1 MRRTDE
7 EQEQHRLIRR
17 YVTPG
22 RRYLKLGGAL
32 LGMSERDRDTF
43 LRKLG
48 RAAGEISPRE
58 LGALLDRGWRECTAA
73 AWLIAVGG
81 RTEFRERLGGLLL
94 ASQGPFVGQ
103 AYCVSLASFGT
114 SADADILKAYLDR
127 YLPRPDLHYDQTAAL
142 GALLRL
148 DAKLGADHAA
158 RFLTPGGLWQQWVD
172 GPPSKDR
179 EAPDAYRAF
188 IGRLCACVDV
198 AAKHCPDRLT

>member
-1 MRRTDE
+1 MHRTDE
-7 EQEQHRLIRR
+7 EHEQLRLIRR

-48 RAAGEISPRE
+48 RAAGGISPRE
-58 LGALLDRGWRECTAA
+58 LDALLDRGWRECTAA
-73 AWLIAVGG
+73 AWLIAVAG

-94 ASQGPFVGQ
+94 ASRGPFVGQ
-103 AYCVSLASFGT
+103 AYCVCLASFGT
-114 SADADILKAYLDR
+114 SADADILEAYLDR
-127 YLPRPDLHYDQTAAL
+127 YLPRADLYYDQTAAL
-142 GALLRL
+142 GALLLL

-158 RFLTPGGLWQQWVD
+158 RFLTPDGLWQQWID
-172 GPPSKDR
+172 GPPGKDR
-179 EAPDAYRAF
+179 DAPDTYREF
-188 IGRLCACVDV
+188 IGQLLACADV